1 MATIAAIQPGSVN
14 GPALVAATALTG
26 TDTLVYKPAI
36 NQVLYLSN
44 TTASPVTVTIDGDA
58 GTTIS
63 PGGYGGTISVASGK
77 AIAVAAGTIQ
87 AVQLRSISAFLQG
100 TVAVTGGVA
109 GVVAWIQEG

>member
-1 MATIAAIQPGSVN
+1 MATIAAVQPGQNN
-14 GPALVAATALTG
+14 GPFLVGATPLTG
-26 TDTLVYKPAI
+26 TDTLVYKPAV
-36 NQVLYLSN
+36 NQVLYMFN

-63 PGGYGGTISVASGK
+63 PGGYGGTISVAAGK
-77 AIAVAAGTIQ
+77 AIAVAAGTVQ

-109 GVVAWIQEG
+109 GVVAWIAEG